1 MATFSQF
8 KSKYIIEKRE
18 PLRGDSLDKNIIKKL
33 VTDPIEKN
41 KEKLKKI
48 DNRIKSDLNIPDDGG
63 KAGQARIEKELGLN
77 DKNKAFNQE
86 ISRRR
91 SAETT
96 RGDAINRSLGTSGS
110 TEGAGGANTGTKPRF
125 SSGAQGTS
133 PSGSPEMGGES
144 KKFVQNRRRRFQT
157 RVLRPKPEYDLTG
170 NKIDDSVKSVRANRR
185 TINKVYEPNV
195 TRTRGSGITVNK
207 GSGATASTSPD
218 LNKIVNRKSNNIID
232 KVFGSGDTK
241 ITTSKIPGEGS
252 KIFQQNKISNTI
264 SGKTKVDL
272 PKFSQ
277 QSIDKAKGSSNTFIK
292 PETVNQVKT
301 TQQPLKG
308 FKQFRADSV
317 TRQGTKNVVKGLAGK
332 ASKALG
338 IAGLALDAGVTFRD
352 TYKRSQAQGHSKQRS
367 IGKSLAKIGGGIVGG
382 ALGGTI
388 GSAAGPAGSFV
399 GAGVGYA
406 GGKEFGARAFDKLT
420 TQQGRDELKQS
431 FKNFRKRA
439 MKPVGT

>member
-8 KSKYIIEKRE
+8 KSKYIIERRSKNV
-18 PLRGDSLDKNIIKKL
+18 GDEGTKNIVKKL
-33 VTDPIEKN
+33 LGKDA
-41 KEKLKKI
+41 
-48 DNRIKSDLNIPDDGG
+48 IPDDGG
-63 KAGQARIEKELGLN
+63 KAGQSRIERELGLN
-77 DKNKAFNQE
+77 KPNKTVKKDKLIQDINK
-86 ISRRR
+86 RK
-91 SAETT
+91 SADLT
-96 RGDAINRSLGTSGS
+96 RADAINRSMGTSGS
-110 TEGAGGANTGTKPRF
+110 TEGAGGANTGTKPKF
-125 SSGAQGTS
+125 SSGATGTS

-144 KKFVQNRRRRFQT
+144 KKFVQNRRKRFQT
-157 RVLRPKPEYDLTG
+157 RVLRPKPEFDLTG

-185 TINKVYEPNV
+185 TINKVYQPNV
-195 TRTRGSGITVNK
+195 TRGSGAGITVNK
-207 GSGATASTSPD
+207 GGGATTSTSPD
-218 LNKIVNRKSNNIID
+218 LNKIVNKKSTNIID
-232 KVFGSGDTK
+232 KVFGSGGTK
-241 ITTSKIPGEGS
+241 ISTNLKEPPTTPRTI
-252 KIFQQNKISNTI
+252 NKVINPDV
-264 SGKTKVDL
+264 KTK
-272 PKFSQ
+272 P
-277 QSIDKAKGSSNTFIK
+277 ITT
-292 PETVNQVKT
+292 TVNQVKT
-301 TQQPLKG
+301 KTQQPLKG

-399 GAGVGYA
+399 GAGLGYA
-406 GGKEFGARAFDKLT
+406 GGKEFGGKAFDKLT

-431 FKNFRKRA
+431 FKNFRKKA